1 MHRFSP
7 RVSSRL
13 ILLFLCLS
21 SGFMILGCPSK
32 NSPTTP
38 ANNTPPASTHTFT
51 TTPTG
56 TWFSSTPTGTQTL
69 TFTSTTTPTGTWN
82 SATPTA
88 TPTKTSTPTV
98 TRTPSQTATHT
109 ATLTATPT
117 ATTITGMAWN
127 GVGVYFGDGTT
138 AYSQAFLNIQLNG
151 QAVTNAGVTLASVP
165 PGTSIPLTYTGSSV
179 TVGSSGIFAS
189 YYVMG
194 YSPLQGGQTYVL
206 SSTASGQ
213 TASAT
218 LVAPGPVSLAL
229 DASNGNVV
237 SQISWLHGA
246 TGSGDVLFM
255 VNETSPNS
263 KNTFTTPGGVVTSP
277 VNITES
283 TAYPDGS
290 GSQYNVTGNIDNV
303 FSNVT
308 NGALI
313 NGSILVMDEFFR
325 SVTFT
330 PPTPTSTHT
339 STTTPT
345 STTTFTPTAT
355 VCGAGLSTSYTFD
368 SSVQCWATVGG
379 NMTGATLQWDN
390 SVGHTAL
397 GSLKVALPT
406 TPTGSNYL
414 VFGLNFPSFVSV
426 PTGTVMN
433 LWYKV
438 STASST
444 GDLAIVDT
452 ASNNI
457 ADNSSAIPISSGGP
471 G

>member
-1 MHRFSP
+1 MHRFPFKTTLEKVIGTIPTSLRALWKVGMYRFTS

-21 SGFMILGCPSK
+21 SGFLLLGCPSK

-325 SVTFT
+325 SVTF
-330 PPTPTSTHT
+330 
-339 STTTPT
+339 
-345 STTTFTPTAT
+345 
-355 VCGAGLSTSYTFD
+355 
-368 SSVQCWATVGG
+368 
-379 NMTGATLQWDN
+379 M
-390 SVGHTAL
+390 
-397 GSLKVALPT
+397 
-406 TPTGSNYL
+406 
-414 VFGLNFPSFVSV
+414 
-426 PTGTVMN
+426 
-433 LWYKV
+433 
-438 STASST
+438 
-444 GDLAIVDT
+444 
-452 ASNNI
+452 
-457 ADNSSAIPISSGGP
+457 
-471 G
+471 